1 MFETWRVFSP
11 TLIEVPGVDKVSYIW
26 KAWGCYS
33 NFIGKWENSGTPRL
47 QAKIKPNQ
55 PSIIAFGS
63 HFYSHLFDSL
73 KDLVILLA
81 FICQGWIGW
90 LATHLLKKQIKIV
103 SDLKRRRISVSL
115 GTVKDYSHMLQF
127 YWFAIGYNSY
137 DVNTNLNIFTQLL
150 LVLAAIWRVNVVIN
164 QVLFCILFSVAWP
177 TCWWDIK
184 CIYPGSKKY
193 SWTTTLSKA

>member
-55 PSIIAFGS
+55 PSIIPSGS

-73 KDLVILLA
+73 KDLVILLE

-90 LATHLLKKQIKIV
+90 LATHLLNKQIKIV

-115 GTVKDYSHMLQF
+115 GTIKDYFSHMLQF
-127 YWFAIGYNSY
+127 YWFAIGYNSSY
-137 DVNTNLNIFTQLL
+137 VNINLNIFTQLL

-164 QVLFCILFSVAWP
+164 QVLFCSFV
-177 TCWWDIK
+177 
-184 CIYPGSKKY
+184 
-193 SWTTTLSKA
+193 